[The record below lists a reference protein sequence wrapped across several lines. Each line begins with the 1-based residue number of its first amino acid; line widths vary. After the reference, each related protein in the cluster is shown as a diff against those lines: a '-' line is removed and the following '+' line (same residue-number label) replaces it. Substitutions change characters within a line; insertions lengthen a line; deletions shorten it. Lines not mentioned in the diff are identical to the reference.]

1 MSRVFTEGK
10 LEFTFDDT
18 WTVQKWDDEP
28 AYRDGIG
35 RLARTRAVDFCGIR
49 KGTLFILEVKD
60 FRGSRIAN
68 KPRLRELDVAEV
80 APGDAP
86 PKGEMEPLAEEIA
99 WKVRDTIAGM
109 IGARRCRL
117 TEEHHWKPVLH
128 ALGDPTAGLHIVLW
142 LEEDFPRSPQQTS
155 TLQENLRKKLGWLTT
170 KVLVSSHKDP
180 RSIPLGVQVRSLSGA
195 GMGVNR

>member
-35 RLARTRAVDFCGIR
+35 RVGSSRAVDFCGIR
-49 KGTLFILEVKD
+49 KGLLFIVEVKD
-60 FRGSRIAN
+60 FRGYRIEN
-68 KPRLRELDVAEV
+68 KGRLTSETSA
-80 APGDAP
+80 
-86 PKGEMEPLAEEIA
+86 KGQIEPLAEEIA
-99 WKVRDTIAGM
+99 IKVRDTIAGM
-109 IGARRCRL
+109 VGARRCRL

-142 LEEDFPRSPQQTS
+142 LEEDFPRSPLQTS
-155 TLQENLRKKLGWLTT
+155 TLQENLRRKLAWLTT
-170 KVLVSSHKDP
+170 KVLVSSHKDLH
-180 RSIPLGVQVRSLSGA
+180 SIPLGVQVRNLPGA